1 MINIDTVY
9 QKVLT
14 IANKEQRGYITPQEF
29 NLLAQKAQLD
39 IYSSYFHEAKTA
51 YLKPTKNHLGE
62 AFDGVEMMEEK
73 LHPFKHIDAVLSL
86 DGGTLELPKEIYAL
100 DSIKHGT
107 NEVTKITFR
116 EYSYTQ
122 NNPLTKATQDR
133 MVYTRR
139 SGGATI
145 SDKDVIL
152 IEPTQPAD
160 TIFSISY
167 YRQPTSPNWAY
178 VVVNEKALYNPT
190 NSTDLQL
197 HASEEEAVVIRVL
210 ELSALAINKSDV
222 YQAAA
227 VDKQR
232 IKQDQND

>member
-29 NLLAQKAQLD
+29 NLMADKAQLD

-51 YLKPTKNHLGE
+51 YVKPTKNNLGD
-62 AFDGVEMMEEK
+62 AIDGLDMMEEK
-73 LHPFKHIDAVLSL
+73 LHPFKHIDTVLSL

-116 EYSYTQ
+116 EYAYTQ
-122 NNPLTKATQDR
+122 NNPLTKATKNR

-139 SGGATI
+139 SGGATV
-145 SDKDVIL
+145 SDKDIIL

-160 TIFSISY
+160 TMFSISY
-167 YRQPTSPNWAY
+167 YKQPTSPNWAY

-190 NSTDLQL
+190 NSTDFQL
-197 HASEEEAVVIRVL
+197 HASEQETVVMRIL
-210 ELSALAINKSDV
+210 ELAGIVIEKPQLVQTAM
-222 YQAAA
+222 